1 MSYELIITE
10 KPNAAK
16 MIAQA
21 LSEQK
26 LIKENEKGVPYYKI
40 KHKNKDIIIG
50 CAVGHLYTVAEKNKS
65 FNYPVFDLEWKPN
78 SEVIKNDFSKKYL
91 AALKKLSKEAKEY
104 TVATDYDIEGEVIG
118 LNVIRFVC
126 KQKDASRMK
135 FSTLTKSELIES
147 YEKKSKTIDWGQA
160 YAGETRHFLDWMY
173 GINLSRAL
181 TTAIKNSGMFKILSS
196 GRVQGPALK
205 LIVDK
210 EKEIQS
216 FKPEK
221 YWQVSVK
228 GKLSETEVEAWHEK
242 EKFEK
247 EKEALEVLKKTDKKN
262 GKVISIKNS
271 EFIQKAPV
279 PFDLTTLQTEAYRL
293 FGIKP
298 KQTLDIAQN
307 LYTSGY
313 ISYPRTSSQKL
324 PNINFKKILEQLSKY
339 DRNAAE
345 LLKKQSLKPN
355 EGKKTDPAHPAIYP
369 TGIIP
374 SLKERDAKI
383 YDLIVKRFLACFGED
398 AKRETVTITIDI
410 SGEKFLLK
418 GTRTKSPGWHNLYK
432 PYVQLE
438 ETELPKC
445 KINDIFYNNKT
456 IKHDK
461 ETQPPKRYTPASI
474 IKELEKRNL
483 GTKATRAAIIDSL
496 YERNYIKNE
505 SIEATE
511 LGIQTIETLSKYAPE
526 IIDEKLTRHFEIQM
540 EKIRQGKS
548 TEEKV
553 LKEAEKELRKILEKF
568 KKNEKTIGK
577 ELNETYK
584 QHLDTENTLGKC
596 PKCNGN
602 LKIMYSRKLKRKFI
616 ACDNEECKT
625 ILNMPGYSV
634 KATEKICEHCK
645 FPIVKVLNGKK
656 SRELCINQECPSK
669 KITDKKAIKE
679 IKAIESGKTEINCPK
694 CNSPLVVRKSVYGQF
709 LGCSKFPSCR
719 YTEKIPTNDEEKAE
733 VEKRRKYFMNN
744 KQN

>member
-40 KHKNKDIIIG
+40 KHKNKEIIIG

-221 YWQVSVK
+221 YWQISVK

-279 PFDLTTLQTEAYRL
+279 PFDLTTLQTEAYRI

-339 DRNAAE
+339 DKNALD
-345 LLKKQSLKPN
+345 LLKKSSLKPN

-398 AKRETVTITIDI
+398 AKRETATITIDI
-410 SGEKFLLK
+410 SGEKFLIK

-540 EKIRQGKS
+540 EKIRQGKT

-584 QHLDTENTLGKC
+584 QHLETENTLGKC

-625 ILNMPGYSV
+625 ILNMPGYNV
-634 KATEKICEHCK
+634 KATEKVCEHCK
-645 FPIVKVLNGKK
+645 YPIVKVLNGKK

-694 CNSPLVVRKSVYGQF
+694 CNAPLVVRKSVYGQF
-709 LGCSKFPSCR
+709 LGCSKFPACR